1 MKHICTLLFAAS
13 LAVSSFTATV
23 SAQTQASAQPRI
35 EQLPTPVKTGGMP
48 LQEAIAAR
56 KSSRDISPDSHI
68 SKQDISNMLWAAW
81 GITHDD
87 KRTVATALNKQEL
100 CLYAITATGIC
111 RYDAQANALVTVQTG
126 DFRSLTGMQP
136 FAKTAP
142 LNIVFVADSQK
153 QDKEIFQAYA
163 AGAASQNI
171 YLYCASAGLKTVL
184 RASFDKDK
192 LAKAMHLS
200 AREQVLFVQTVGK

>member
-23 SAQTQASAQPRI
+23 RAQTQASAQPRI

-100 CLYAITATGIC
+100 SIFIITANGIC
-111 RYDAQANALVTVQTG
+111 RYDAQTNALVTVQSG
-126 DFRSLTGMQP
+126 DFRELAGMQP

-142 LNIVFVADSQK
+142 LNIVFVAD
-153 QDKEIFQAYA
+153 
-163 AGAASQNI
+163 
-171 YLYCASAGLKTVL
+171 
-184 RASFDKDK
+184 
-192 LAKAMHLS
+192 
-200 AREQVLFVQTVGK
+200 

>member
-100 CLYAITATGIC
+100 SIFIITANGIC